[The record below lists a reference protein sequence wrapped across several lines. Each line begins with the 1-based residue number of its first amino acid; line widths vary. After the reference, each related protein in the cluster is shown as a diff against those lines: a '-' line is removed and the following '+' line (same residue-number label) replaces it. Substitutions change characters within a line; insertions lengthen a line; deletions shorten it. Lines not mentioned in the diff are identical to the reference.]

1 MHLKRQTEIAFGIL
15 AVCARQG
22 NEIVSVQ
29 KISQEIGSTKDHTYQ
44 VVALLTRNRLLVSER
59 GPGGG
64 LKLARKP
71 ETIKLTEVLRL
82 IQPELLGE
90 GEGNPLLPRSETE
103 AFLNRLVST
112 TSSFFARLIDR
123 FTIADLI
130 SPENKTPFSCLDCR
144 LHPSSQQTVAYM
156 TDDDPPRL
164 SSPPNSAIA
173 ARRALQ

>member
-29 KISQEIGSTKDHTYQ
+29 KVSEEIGSTKDHTYQ
-44 VVALLTRNRLLVSER
+44 VVALLARNGLLQSER

-64 LKLARKP
+64 LKLAREP
-71 ETIKLTEVLRL
+71 ETVKLTEVLRL

-90 GEGNPLLPRSETE
+90 GEGNLSLPQSETE
-103 AFLNRLVST
+103 AFLSRIVST
-112 TSSFFARLIDR
+112 TSSFFARLLDR

-130 SPENKTPFSCLDCR
+130 APESKVPLSCLDCR
-144 LHPSSQQTVAYM
+144 LLTSSQQTVVQM
-156 TDDDPPRL
+156 TGDDQPRL
-164 SSPPNSAIA
+164 SSPASPAAA
-173 ARRALQ
+173 ARRARL

>member
-22 NEIVSVQ
+22 TEIVSVQ
-29 KISQEIGSTKDHTYQ
+29 KVSQEIGSTKDHTYQ

-71 ETIKLTEVLRL
+71 ETVKLTEVLRL
-82 IQPELLGE
+82 MQPELLGE
-90 GEGNPLLPRSETE
+90 GEGNLSLHQSEAE
-103 AFLNRLVST
+103 AFLGRIVST
-112 TSSFFARLIDR
+112 TSSFFARLLDR

-130 SPENKTPFSCLDCR
+130 APESNVHVSCLDCGLLASR
-144 LHPSSQQTVAYM
+144 HQAAMSM
-156 TDDDPPRL
+156 TDDDQPIP
-164 SSPPNSAIA
+164 SIA
-173 ARRALQ
+173 RQPAYRNPL